1 MSLKTFHR
9 RQFLRFLAA
18 SPLAVQL
25 PTTLGAN
32 SQSAEFSEFPNSKPE
47 MITGADQAL
56 DVFDLRRVAEK
67 TLPPAH
73 YGYLATGT
81 GGNETLRANRNAFEE
96 IYLRSRRMVDT
107 SNVNTELSLLNE
119 SLSSPIIIAPAG
131 SQNAFHPEGEMA
143 TARAARTKN
152 HLQILSNV
160 TTVSIEEVIQARGA
174 PVWFQ
179 LYPTPDFNVGSA
191 MVRRAEKAGAKV
203 LVLTVDLNG
212 GSNRI
217 AMNRF
222 IRADTRDCSQCHD
235 PSRPG
240 SWLDRKPMYFELN
253 ADGAFFD
260 TSEMTWDYIAQLREI
275 TQMKIVVK
283 GIVTAED
290 AEAALQHGVDAVY
303 VSNHGGRAEASG
315 WGALSSL
322 PEVVSVVSG
331 EVPVIID
338 SGFRRGSDIF
348 KALAMGAD
356 AVGIGRPYLW
366 GLAAFGQAGVEQVL
380 ELLNAELAMVMKQ
393 MGTPTLADISPKS
406 IGRHL

>member
-1 MSLKTFHR
+1 MGPKTLHR
-9 RQFLRFLAA
+9 RKFLQFLAA
-18 SPLAVQL
+18 SPLAAQL
-25 PTTLGAN
+25 PTSLWAN
-32 SQSAEFSEFPNSKPE
+32 DRSAEFREFPNSTPE
-47 MITGADQAL
+47 LISGADQAL
-56 DVFDLRRVAEK
+56 DVFDLRSVAEK

-81 GGNETLRANRNAFEE
+81 DGHETLRANRHAFED
-96 IYLRSRRMVDT
+96 IYLRSKRMTDTSKVDT
-107 SNVNTELSLLNE
+107 DLSLLNE

-131 SQNAFHPEGEMA
+131 SQKAFHPEGEIA
-143 TARAARTKN
+143 TARAARTKD

-212 GSNRI
+212 GSNRV
-217 AMNRF
+217 AMKRF
-222 IRADTRDCSQCHD
+222 ISADTRDCSQCHD

-253 ADGAFFD
+253 ADGEYFD
-260 TSEMTWDYIAQLREI
+260 TPEMTWNYIARLREI

-322 PEVVSVVSG
+322 PEVVAVVSG

-380 ELLNAELAMVMKQ
+380 ELLRAELDQVMMQ
-393 MGTPTLADISPKS
+393 MGTPTLADINLSS
-406 IGRHL
+406 IARHP